1 MTTAELEQAQQ
12 EKIGIDR
19 FASFDPSVSRTRI
32 AAHVHKPGYLGA
44 IIYCLQHGDKESAEF
59 IRDRNERSEEL
70 REVVKGQVELV
81 KALDRKVAA

>member
-1 MTTAELEQAQQ
+1 MSQAMNN

-19 FASFDPSVSRTRI
+19 YASFDPSISRTRI

-44 IIYCLQHGDKESAEF
+44 IIYCLKHGDNEAAEL

-81 KALDRKVAA
+81 KAIDRKAAA

>member
-1 MTTAELEQAQQ
+1 MGNQ
-12 EKIGIDR
+12 KIGLDR
-19 FASFDPSVSRTRI
+19 YASFDPSVSRVRI

-44 IIYCLQHGDKESAEF
+44 VIYCLKHGDNEAAEL

-70 REVVKGQVELV
+70 REVVKTQVELV